1 MFCHRFSNLYWAHLR
16 KCLGVWE
23 KAGRTRNYPYST
35 LVPTHPTFFP
45 TRIYPVGNPWFSHN
59 DPYFLM
65 DFVRSKSVTHL
76 IWFWKIWVA
85 FSNPTLTAKKAT
97 STQIQQSCGKGAH
110 PKGRTVCEYIK
121 KGKTRFVP
129 ENLGYFW
136 NPGNF
141 QLGLGGLGTQLL
153 LIYWEC
159 VERCIVGFATCWIL
173 QRVFEGCEWGGAKS
187 GCGIV
192 EWFSGEP

>member
-1 MFCHRFSNLYWAHLR
+1 M
-16 KCLGVWE
+16 E
-23 KAGRTRNYPYST
+23 
-35 LVPTHPTFFP
+35 
-45 TRIYPVGNPWFSHN
+45 
-59 DPYFLM
+59 
-65 DFVRSKSVTHL
+65 FVRSKSVTTHL

-110 PKGRTVCEYIK
+110 PKGRTVCAYIK

-141 QLGLGGLGTQLL
+141 QLGLVGLGTQLL
-153 LIYWEC
+153 LILLRMC
-159 VERCIVGFATCWIL
+159 RKMHCRLCNLLDTATCLRRVWMRRSKVWLWDCRMIFWWALVSDVSLCHIL
-173 QRVFEGCEWGGAKS
+173 FYIS
-187 GCGIV
+187 SLYLIIT
-192 EWFSGEP
+192 